1 MLLSV
6 LPRKR
11 VKHLKCEDDQK
22 FGKKRAFCGALHT
35 FAMSVGITAVC
46 MLATVGVLGL
56 EEPSTEPGVQ
66 EAAAFETASQPPE
79 AKAVQKAEDGQV
91 IPLGEAFGIKLFTD
105 GVIVASLSDIYTTGG
120 ICCPA
125 AEAGLRAGDY
135 LIEADGMTIGSNSD
149 LAAYI
154 GQSQGQSV
162 TFRVRRGEKE
172 FETTVTP
179 VFGEGAFRT
188 GMWVRDSAAGVGT
201 LTFYDPNTGMFAGL
215 GHGICDAD
223 AGSVM
228 TLKTGEPAAIT
239 LCGIVKGQRGEPGQ
253 LRGYFSSDESMGRLL
268 ANNETGVYGTLDSPK
283 EGTPMD
289 VLSRDEVKPGPVE
302 ILASIDGSGPRLYS
316 AEIKKVNTA
325 DQPTKNLVIS
335 VTDKRLLESTG
346 GIVQGMSGAP
356 ILQDG
361 KLCGAV
367 THVFMDD
374 PTMGYGIFAETML
387 EQCNSSY
394 KQDIEDKEAA

>member
-1 MLLSV
+1 M
-6 LPRKR
+6 
-11 VKHLKCEDDQK
+11 KCEDNQK

-56 EEPSTEPGVQ
+56 EEPSIEPGVQ

-316 AEIKKVNTA
+316 AEIKKVNPA

>member
-1 MLLSV
+1 MPLLI

-11 VKHLKCEDDQK
+11 VKHLKCEDNQK
-22 FGKKRAFCGALHT
+22 IGKKRAFCGALHT

-66 EAAAFETASQPPE
+66 EAAAFETASRPPE

-316 AEIKKVNTA
+316 AEIKKVNPA

-356 ILQDG
+356 ILQGG